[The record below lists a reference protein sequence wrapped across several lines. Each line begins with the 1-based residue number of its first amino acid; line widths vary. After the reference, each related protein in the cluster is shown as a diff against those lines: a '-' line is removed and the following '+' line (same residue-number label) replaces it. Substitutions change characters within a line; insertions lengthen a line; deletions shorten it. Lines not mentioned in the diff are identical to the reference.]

1 MRLVY
6 DVANFK
12 AGRQRLILAL
22 GNFDGL
28 HIAHRKIIKRLKDKA
43 VEKNLQSAVFILDPH
58 PAKVLYPHKNF
69 FFLSTLQERAE
80 ILRELGL
87 DFLFIQKFTPEMAR
101 LSPLKFVQDYL
112 VDQLQ
117 VAGVVVGFD
126 YTFGAQGQGT
136 ADDLLQWGKM
146 FDYQVEIVSPVM
158 SGNEIISSSLIRD
171 LLHRGEV
178 KRAAECL
185 GFRFT
190 RQGKVVRGEGRGLK
204 LGYPTANLDVTG
216 DLILPAR
223 GVYFCLACWKNKKIF
238 ALTNIGVKPTFSTAR
253 QTTVEVFL
261 LDFAQNIYGEEL
273 SIQFLCKIRNEIAFK
288 DAESLSRQIAQ
299 DVECARELIKNK
311 YVNFR
316 EKQFT

>member
-6 DVANFK
+6 DVANYK
-12 AGRQRLILAL
+12 ANRQRLILAL

-28 HIAHRKIIKRLKDKA
+28 HVAHRKIIKLLQAKA
-43 VEKNLQSAVFILDPH
+43 AEKNLQSAVLILDPH
-58 PAKVLYPHKNF
+58 PAKVLFPHKSL

-80 ILRELGL
+80 ILAELGL
-87 DFLFIQKFTPEMAR
+87 DLLFIQKFTPEMAR

-112 VDQLQ
+112 VDQLR

-136 ADDLLQWGKM
+136 AEDLLRWGKK
-146 FDYQVEIVSPVM
+146 FDYQVEIVPPVM
-158 SGNEIISSSLIRD
+158 CGKEVISSTLVRD
-171 LLHRGEV
+171 LLHKGEV
-178 KRAAECL
+178 KRASECL
-185 GFRFT
+185 GFCFT
-190 RQGKVVRGEGRGLK
+190 RRGKVVRGEGRGLK
-204 LGYPTANLDVTG
+204 LGFPTANLDVAG

-223 GVYFCLACWKNKKIF
+223 GVYFCLAGWKDKKIF

-261 LDFAQNIYGEEL
+261 LDFAHNIYGEEL
-273 SIQFLCKIRNEIAFK
+273 SVQFLCKIRNEIAFR

-299 DVECARELIKNK
+299 DVEYARALIKKK
-311 YVNFR
+311 YGNLK